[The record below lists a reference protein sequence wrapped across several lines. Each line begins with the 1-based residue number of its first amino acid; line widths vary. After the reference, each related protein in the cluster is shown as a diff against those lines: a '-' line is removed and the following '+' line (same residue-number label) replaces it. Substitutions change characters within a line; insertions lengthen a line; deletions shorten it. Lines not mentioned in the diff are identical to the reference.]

1 MELLCTSIRNA
12 ITQFGPEIIKTPQ
25 FINILEDFQAFKSIP
40 SARPLLKMMIKK
52 QDCEAICKI
61 GRKKTFMGMSYYK
74 PKDEVLREKIV
85 ALIKT
90 ISERERISRRLVA
103 YVVQSIIYGL
113 QWTEIIPDLNRDDFP
128 EDNYS
133 ESVTY
138 GPISDKQF
146 VVFNIDP
153 VKVAIVTIDQVEYD
167 AKDGFMVTELAV
179 GLHNYIVKA
188 ESYKVVNGSFLLEKE
203 NKKCIFVQLERLEE
217 PIHVYVTAFDQFSS
231 IKVNGK
237 YGGIGEWNGFVEG
250 KTIEIEC
257 SRYGY
262 RTYRA
267 TQTLGSAKVQCIR
280 IPRLV
285 PLIGDLK
292 INVQP
297 YGSEIYIDDEKKG
310 ITPLLIR
317 SVKIGS
323 HKIRVVASKG
333 KEFVC
338 DAEIKEDL
346 ATEITHR
353 IQE

>member
-1 MELLCTSIRNA
+1 M
-12 ITQFGPEIIKTPQ
+12 
-25 FINILEDFQAFKSIP
+25 
-40 SARPLLKMMIKK
+40 
-52 QDCEAICKI
+52 
-61 GRKKTFMGMSYYK
+61 
-74 PKDEVLREKIV
+74 
-85 ALIKT
+85 
-90 ISERERISRRLVA
+90 
-103 YVVQSIIYGL
+103 
-113 QWTEIIPDLNRDDFP
+113 
-128 EDNYS
+128 
-133 ESVTY
+133 
-138 GPISDKQF
+138 
-146 VVFNIDP
+146 
-153 VKVAIVTIDQVEYD
+153 
-167 AKDGFMVTELAV
+167 
-179 GLHNYIVKA
+179 
-188 ESYKVVNGSFLLEKE
+188 
-203 NKKCIFVQLERLEE
+203 
-217 PIHVYVTAFDQFSS
+217 YVTAFDQFSS

-338 DAEIKEDL
+338 DAEVKEDL